1 MQSNRIDMIVSAQFA
16 ALKGIKFHEF
26 ALRFL
31 FGGVCTVAAGIL
43 AKRFGPEVGGLF
55 LAFPAIFPA
64 AASLIEKHER
74 QHKGRIG
81 YDGTNRGR
89 AASSIDAAGASLGCI
104 GLAAFALVIWRAL
117 PGHGA
122 GLVIAIA
129 SLVWI
134 AVSLGLWLFRKS
146 RFGHSLSRP
155 FRRVT
160 SGPV

>member
-1 MQSNRIDMIVSAQFA
+1 MMVSAKFA

-31 FGGVCTVAAGIL
+31 FGGACTVAAGIL

-64 AASLIEKHER
+64 GASLIEKHER
-74 QHKGRIG
+74 QHKRRIG
-81 YDGTNRGR
+81 YDGTTRGR
-89 AASSIDAAGASLGCI
+89 AASGASLGCI

-122 GLVIAIA
+122 GLVITAA
-129 SLVWI
+129 GFVWT
-134 AVSLGLWLFRKS
+134 AVSLILWLFRKS
-146 RFGHSLSRP
+146 RLGHLLSRP
-155 FRRVT
+155 SRRVT
-160 SGPV
+160 TKPV